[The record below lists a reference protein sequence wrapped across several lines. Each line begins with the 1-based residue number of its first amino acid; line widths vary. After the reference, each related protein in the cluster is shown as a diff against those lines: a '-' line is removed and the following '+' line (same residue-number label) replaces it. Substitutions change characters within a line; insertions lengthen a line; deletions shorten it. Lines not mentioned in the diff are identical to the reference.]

1 MMKETPSQLPIPSYV
16 LNFPFTL
23 DTSNPNNIWM
33 QEMDPENLK
42 VNKGTAY
49 KQFLDLYEF
58 IAGNSLAYLLPSSGN
73 FQDQVYV
80 ANLGIY
86 LPHIKDS
93 NQIILANFTSEPR
106 QGEEKVGKSFFD
118 LMGYETTI
126 CPFKWEGEAD
136 LKYLYDNIYIG
147 GYGIRSQYE
156 AYEWMEEKFD
166 MKIIKLE
173 MVDDYLYHLD
183 CSIFPLTK
191 EKTLVC
197 TEMFDEEELAQLSQY
212 TEVIDISVDD
222 AFNGLTNSIRL
233 GNMILCASNIS
244 EMTRADENY
253 EAEKAKIETMEKICF
268 NEGLEPVFFN
278 LSEYMKSGAMLSCM
292 IMHLNYVDYKKSLL

>member
-1 MMKETPSQLPIPSYV
+1 MKETPSQLPIPSYV

-23 DTSNPNNIWM
+23 DTSNPNNVWM
-33 QEMDPENLK
+33 QELNSNELK
-42 VNKGTAY
+42 INKGTAY
-49 KQFLDLYEF
+49 KQFLDLHEF
-58 IAGNSLAYLLPSSGN
+58 IAGNSLAYILPSQGN

-93 NQIILANFTSEPR
+93 NQIILSNFTSEPR
-106 QGEEKVGKSFFD
+106 QGEEEVGKSFFD

-136 LKYLYDNIYIG
+136 LKYLYDNVYVG

-156 AYEWMEEKFD
+156 AYEWMEKTYD
-166 MKIIKLE
+166 MNIIKLE

-197 TEMFDEEELAQLSQY
+197 TEMFDEEELTQLSQY
-212 TEVIDISVDD
+212 TEIIDISVDD
-222 AFNGLTNSIRL
+222 AFNGLTNSVRL

-253 EAEKAKIETMEKICF
+253 EGEKAKIESLEKICF

-292 IMHLNYVDYKKSLL
+292 VMHLNYVDYNKSLV

>member
-1 MMKETPSQLPIPSYV
+1 MKETPSQLPIPAFV
-16 LNFPFTL
+16 MNFPFTL
-23 DTSNPNNIWM
+23 DTVNPNNIWM
-33 QEMDPENLK
+33 QEMEKEELK
-42 VNKGTAY
+42 INKGNAY
-49 KQFLDLYEF
+49 RQFLDLYQF
-58 IAGNSLAYLLPSSGN
+58 VAGNSLVCTLPATGN
-73 FQDQVYV
+73 YQDLVYV
-80 ANLGIY
+80 ANLGIQ
-86 LPHIKDS
+86 LPHLKDS
-93 NQIILANFTSEPR
+93 NTIIMANFTSEPR
-106 QGEEKVGKSFFD
+106 QGEEEVGKPFFEA
-118 LMGYETTI
+118 MGYEVHM

-136 LKYLYDNIYIG
+136 LKYLHDNVYIG
-147 GYGIRSQYE
+147 GYGIRSDIK

-183 CSIFPLTK
+183 CSIFPLTH

-197 TEMFDEEELAQLSQY
+197 AEMFEEHELAQLEQH
-212 TEVIDISVDD
+212 TEIIDISVDD
-222 AFNGLTNSIRL
+222 AFNGLTNSVRL

-253 EAEKAKIETMEKICF
+253 EAEKAKINTLEKICF

-292 IMHLNYVDYKKSLL
+292 MMHLNYVDQTKSLL